1 MKTPKVPEDTPAQK
15 AFETEQ
21 RRALNIET
29 KEENRRRKALSRGQL
44 GAVTLLSGLPADDE
58 VVTGPTSGVGS
69 TSGGVLDGSAKP
81 AVVGTASGGNSNGG
95 GRGGSRGGSRRTGAN
110 LK

>member
-1 MKTPKVPEDTPAQK
+1 MKTPKVPGDTPAQK

-21 RRALNIET
+21 RRALNVET
-29 KEENRRRKALSRGQL
+29 QEENRRRKALSRGQL

-58 VVTGPTSGVGS
+58 IVAGPSSGVGN

-81 AVVGTASGGNSNGG
+81 AVAGTSSGGRSNGG
-95 GRGGSRGGSRRTGAN
+95 GGRSGGGRPGMQR
-110 LK
+110 

>member
-21 RRALNIET
+21 RRALNVET
-29 KEENRRRKALSRGQL
+29 QEENRRRKALSRGQL

-58 VVTGPTSGVGS
+58 IVAGPTSSTGN
-69 TSGGVLDGSAKP
+69 TSGGVLTGGAKP
-81 AVVGTASGGNSNGG
+81 TGTASGGRSSGGGSGGKLGG
-95 GRGGSRGGSRRTGAN
+95 GRTGI
-110 LK
+110 LR